1 MSGRIVAVL
10 LIIIASVKRPLW
22 RRSVV
27 YFNGGSL
34 AFVSP
39 DSYLLRVYSLRFDS
53 NVHYRR
59 LLTAAA

>member
-39 DSYLLRVYSLRFDS
+39 DPYLLRVYTPSL
-53 NVHYRR
+53 
-59 LLTAAA
+59 